1 MLLDMH
7 LTPSLTVGL
16 CLAAGL
22 NVSAQQPRQPNYD
35 ESKVG
40 NHPLPDPLTCADGL
54 KVTDARTWQTKRRAE
69 IFQLFQTYV
78 YGRSPTKPGNIIFEI
93 TKTDTQA
100 LGGKATRK
108 EIAIFLTGKKD
119 GPRLDLQLYTPN
131 GAKGPV
137 PAFLGC
143 NFNGNH
149 AVHADPQI
157 TLNPRWMR
165 NSQDKKSVVN
175 NQATEASRGSE
186 ASRWQVET
194 VIAHGY
200 ALATYYYGDV
210 EPDHAEGW
218 KDGLRAA
225 LAKDG
230 PNTQLASDAW
240 GAIGAWA
247 WGLSR
252 ALDYLEQD
260 KAVDAKKVAVI
271 GHSRLGKTSLWA
283 GASDERFAIVIS
295 NNSGEGGASI
305 SRRDFGETV
314 AVLNKNF
321 PHWFCGNYKQFSGAP
336 EKLPV
341 DMHQLVAL
349 AAPRPVYIAS
359 AAEDQWADPKGE
371 FLAGKFAEPVYALFG
386 KQGTGVAEWPNVNQP
401 VGDSI
406 GYHVRTGK
414 HDVTAYD
421 WEQYL
426 KFADRHFKK

>member
-1 MLLDMH
+1 MHFTKSLACGWLLAV
-7 LTPSLTVGL
+7 SLSVF
-16 CLAAGL
+16 
-22 NVSAQQPRQPNYD
+22 AQQSKPANYD
-35 ESKVG
+35 EAKVG
-40 NHPLPDPLTCADGL
+40 SLPLPDPLTAADGS
-54 KVTDARTWQTKRRAE
+54 KVTDAKTWQAKRRAE
-69 IFQLFQTYV
+69 VFQLFETHV
-78 YGRSPTKPGNIIFEI
+78 YGRSPAKPATLVYEV
-93 TKTDTQA
+93 TKTDPQA

-108 EIAIFLTGKKD
+108 EVAIYLTGKKD
-119 GPRLDLQLYTPN
+119 GPRLDLQLWVPN
-131 GAKGPV
+131 GVKGPV

-149 AVHADPQI
+149 AVHPDPGI

-165 NSQDKKSVVN
+165 PARDSANVVN
-175 NQATEASRGSE
+175 NRATEASRGSE
-186 ASRWQVET
+186 APRWQVEMI
-194 VIAHGY
+194 IAKGY

-225 LAKDG
+225 MSKDG
-230 PNTQLASDAW
+230 AGTKFAPEAW

-252 ALDYLEQD
+252 GLDYLEKD
-260 KAVDAKKVAVI
+260 KAIDAKKVAVI

-283 GASDERFAIVIS
+283 GASDERFALVIS
-295 NNSGEGGASI
+295 NNSGEGGASL
-305 SRRDFGETV
+305 SRRDFGETI

-321 PHWFCGNYKQFSGAP
+321 PHWFCGNYKQYTDHA

-341 DMHQLVAL
+341 DMHELVAL
-349 AAPRPVYIAS
+349 AAPRPIYIAS
-359 AAEDQWADPKGE
+359 AEEDKWADPKGE

-386 KQGTGVAEWPNVNQP
+386 KPGTGVGDWPSVNQP
-401 VGDSI
+401 VGEFI

-426 KFADRHFKK
+426 RFADRHFGRAK

>member
-1 MLLDMH
+1 MHFTKSLASTLL
-7 LTPSLTVGL
+7 
-16 CLAAGL
+16 LAASL
-22 NVSAQQPRQPNYD
+22 SAIAQQPKPANYD

-40 NHPLPDPLTCADGL
+40 NLPLPDPLICADGT
-54 KVTDARTWQTKRRAE
+54 KVTDAKLWQTKRRAE
-69 IFQLFQTYV
+69 VLGLFQTHV
-78 YGRSPTKPGNIIFEI
+78 YGRSPAKPANLVYEV
-93 TKTDTQA
+93 TKTDLQA

-108 EIAIFLTGKKD
+108 EVAIYLTGKKD
-119 GPRLDLQLYTPN
+119 GPRLDLQLFVPN

-149 AVHADPQI
+149 AVHADPGI

-165 NSQDKKSVVN
+165 TVRDSKNVVN
-175 NQATEASRGSE
+175 NRATEASRGSE
-186 ASRWQVET
+186 ASRWQVEMI
-194 VIAHGY
+194 IAKGY

-225 LAKDG
+225 MSKDG
-230 PNTQLASDAW
+230 ANTQFAADAW

-252 ALDYLEQD
+252 GLDYLEKD
-260 KAVDAKKVAVI
+260 KAIDAKKVAVI

-283 GASDERFAIVIS
+283 SASDERFAMVIS

-305 SRRDFGETV
+305 SRRDFGETI

-321 PHWFCGNYKQFSGAP
+321 PHWFCGNYKQYTGHP
-336 EKLPV
+336 ENLPV
-341 DMHQLVAL
+341 DMHELAAL
-349 AAPRPVYIAS
+349 AAPRPLYIAS
-359 AAEDQWADPKGE
+359 AQEDTWADPKGE
-371 FLAGKFAEPVYALFG
+371 FLAGKLAEPVYALFG
-386 KQGTGVAEWPNVNQP
+386 KKGTGVAEWPAVNQP
-401 VGDSI
+401 VGEFV
-406 GYHVRTGK
+406 GYHVRSGK

-426 KFADRHFKK
+426 RFADKHFKR

>member
-1 MLLDMH
+1 MHFTKSLASTLL
-7 LTPSLTVGL
+7 
-16 CLAAGL
+16 LAASL
-22 NVSAQQPRQPNYD
+22 SAIAQQSKPANYD

-40 NHPLPDPLTCADGL
+40 NLPLPDPLICADGT
-54 KVTDARTWQTKRRAE
+54 KVTDAKTWQTKRRAE
-69 IFQLFQTYV
+69 VFGLFQTHV
-78 YGRSPTKPGNIIFEI
+78 YGRSPAKPANLIYEV
-93 TKTDTQA
+93 TKTDPKA
-100 LGGKATRK
+100 LDGKATRK
-108 EIAIFLTGKKD
+108 EVAIYLTGKKD
-119 GPRLDLQLYTPN
+119 GPRLDLQLYVPN

-149 AVHADPQI
+149 AVHADPGI

-165 NSQDKKSVVN
+165 TARDSKNVVN
-175 NQATEASRGSE
+175 NRATDASRGSE
-186 ASRWQVET
+186 ASRWQVEMI
-194 VIAHGY
+194 IAKGY

-225 LAKDG
+225 MSKDG
-230 PNTQLASDAW
+230 ANTQFAPDAW

-252 ALDYLEQD
+252 GLDYLEKD
-260 KAVDAKKVAVI
+260 KAIDAKQVAVI

-283 GASDERFAIVIS
+283 GASDERFAMVIS

-305 SRRDFGETV
+305 SRRDFGETI

-321 PHWFCGNYKQFSGAP
+321 PHWFCGNYKQYTGHP
-336 EKLPV
+336 ENLPV
-341 DMHQLVAL
+341 DMHELAAL
-349 AAPRPVYIAS
+349 AAPRPLYIAS
-359 AAEDQWADPKGE
+359 AQEDTWADPKGE
-371 FLAGKFAEPVYALFG
+371 FLAGKLAEPVYALFG
-386 KQGTGVAEWPNVNQP
+386 KQGTGVAEWPAVNQP
-401 VGDSI
+401 VGEFV
-406 GYHVRTGK
+406 GYHVRSGK

-426 KFADRHFKK
+426 RFADKHFKR

>member
-1 MLLDMH
+1 MHFTKSIASTLL
-7 LTPSLTVGL
+7 
-16 CLAAGL
+16 LAASL
-22 NVSAQQPRQPNYD
+22 SAIAQQPKPANYD

-40 NHPLPDPLTCADGL
+40 NLPLPDPLICADGT
-54 KVTDARTWQTKRRAE
+54 KVTDAKLWQTKRRAE
-69 IFQLFQTYV
+69 VLGLFQTHV
-78 YGRSPTKPGNIIFEI
+78 YGRSPAKPANLVYEV
-93 TKTDTQA
+93 TKTDLQA

-108 EIAIFLTGKKD
+108 EVAIYLTGKKD
-119 GPRLDLQLYTPN
+119 GPRLDLQLFVPN

-149 AVHADPQI
+149 AVHADPSI

-165 NSQDKKSVVN
+165 TARDSKNVVN
-175 NQATEASRGSE
+175 NRATEASRGSE
-186 ASRWQVET
+186 ASRWQVEMI
-194 VIAHGY
+194 IAKGY

-225 LAKDG
+225 MSKDG
-230 PNTQLASDAW
+230 ANTQFAADAW

-252 ALDYLEQD
+252 GLDYLEKD
-260 KAVDAKKVAVI
+260 KAIDAKKVAVI

-283 GASDERFAIVIS
+283 GASDERFAMVIS

-305 SRRDFGETV
+305 SRRDFGETI

-321 PHWFCGNYKQFSGAP
+321 PHWFCGNYKQYTGRP
-336 EKLPV
+336 ENLPV
-341 DMHQLVAL
+341 DMHELAAL
-349 AAPRPVYIAS
+349 AAPRPLYIAS
-359 AAEDQWADPKGE
+359 AQEDTWADPKGE
-371 FLAGKFAEPVYALFG
+371 FLAGKLAEPVYALFG
-386 KQGTGVAEWPNVNQP
+386 KKGTGVAEWPAVNQP
-401 VGDSI
+401 VGEFV
-406 GYHVRTGK
+406 GYHVRSGK

-426 KFADRHFKK
+426 RFADKHFKR

>member
-1 MLLDMH
+1 MQITTSLL
-7 LTPSLTVGL
+7 LSALLGASLN
-16 CLAAGL
+16 AF
-22 NVSAQQPRQPNYD
+22 AQRPNTTNYD

-40 NHPLPDPLTCADGL
+40 NLPLPDPLICLDGT
-54 KVTDARTWQTKRRAE
+54 KVSDAKTWQSKRRAE
-69 IFQLFQTYV
+69 VFGLFQTHV
-78 YGRSPTKPGNIIFEI
+78 YGHSPAKPANLLYEV
-93 TKTDTQA
+93 TKTDPQA

-108 EIAIFLTGKKD
+108 EVAIYLMGKKG
-119 GPRLDLQLYTPN
+119 GPRLDLLLFVPN
-131 GAKGPV
+131 GVKGPV

-149 AVHADPQI
+149 AVHGDPGI
-157 TLNPRWMR
+157 SLSTAWMR

-175 NQATEASRGSE
+175 NRAAEFSRGSE
-186 ASRWQVET
+186 ASRWQVELL
-194 VIAHGY
+194 IAKGY

-210 EPDHAEGW
+210 EPDHADGW

-225 LAKDG
+225 MSKEGA
-230 PNTQLASDAW
+230 NTKFPPDAW

-252 ALDYLEQD
+252 GLDYLEKD
-260 KAVDAKKVAVI
+260 KAIDAKHVAVI

-283 GASDERFAIVIS
+283 GAVDERFAMVIS
-295 NNSGEGGASI
+295 NNSGEGGAAI
-305 SRRDFGETV
+305 SRRDFGETI

-321 PHWFCGNYKQFSGAP
+321 PHWFCGNYKQYTDHA
-336 EKLPV
+336 ENLPV
-341 DMHQLVAL
+341 DMHELVAL

-359 AAEDQWADPKGE
+359 AAEDTWADPKGE

-386 KQGTGVAEWPNVNQP
+386 KKGTGVAEWPAIDRP
-401 VGDSI
+401 VGEFI

-421 WEQYL
+421 WGQYL
-426 KFADRHFKK
+426 RFADRHFKPAK